1 MENKVSS
8 NNFAFLS
15 PYMSIRS
22 EHLSKRDVINIKLS
36 LGYKIGVA
44 CLLAAIAMIVV
55 DVILFIIFGL
65 NSKFDIASVYG
76 LNGLIAIV
84 VSAFGALTCIVFE
97 LMSLKAKDETIKKR
111 CCRIGHTVL
120 FIALATQ
127 MILSIHAD
135 ASMGFLSS
143 TESIS
148 AAILLIAILMLIQ
161 PVFWIEAALLDVS
174 VSVAL
179 IVMALHSHAEHNLQA
194 IHYYI
199 IAAVAYLF
207 ACYLI
212 NSILFYAETQRYCQV
227 LRNERLYNTA
237 IYDELTQCKNRY
249 ALREFLKANHK
260 RWEVKQVN
268 ILLIMFDIDN
278 FKEYNDQFSHPG
290 GDYCLR
296 SVADAVRK
304 EFQSPNLDFFRY
316 GGEEFLLFFELRN
329 INDAKKIILQVRN
342 AIKGLNIEA
351 PEGAPKEMVTISVG
365 GTTIVT
371 PVNFSFEEYIRVVD
385 KYLYKAKDAGKDICC
400 LNGKIINN
408 REK

>member
-1 MENKVSS
+1 MEKRASS

-22 EHLSKRDVINIKLS
+22 EHLSKRDVVNIKLS
-36 LGYKIGVA
+36 LGFKIGVA
-44 CLLAAIAMIVV
+44 CLLAAIAMLIVN
-55 DVILFIIFGL
+55 IGLFIILG
-65 NSKFDIASVYG
+65 SKSHFDIIDVYG
-76 LNGLIAIV
+76 LNSLIGLIC
-84 VSAFGALTCIVFE
+84 SATGSIICIILETVC
-97 LMSLKAKDETIKKR
+97 LKLQPGRAKNAT
-111 CCRIGHTVL
+111 CRIGHL
-120 FIALATQ
+120 ILYMAIAAQ
-127 MILSIHAD
+127 MILYIHAD
-135 ASMGFLSS
+135 ASMGYLSE

-148 AAILLIAILMLIQ
+148 AAVMLIAILMLIQ
-161 PVFWIEAALLDVS
+161 PVFWSEAIVLDVS
-174 VSVAL
+174 VSGLL
-179 IVMALHSHAEHNLQA
+179 IFITLHCVHEHGLKA
-194 IHYYI
+194 SHYYI
-199 IAAVAYLF
+199 MAAIAFLF

-249 ALREFLKANHK
+249 ALREFLKNNHH
-260 RWEVKQVN
+260 RWETRQVN
-268 ILLIMFDIDN
+268 ILMIMFDIDN

-304 EFQSPNLDFFRY
+304 EFPSPNLDFFRY
-316 GGEEFLLFFELRN
+316 GGEEFILFLELRN
-329 INDAKKIILQVRN
+329 IKDAKKIIVQVRN

-365 GTTIVT
+365 GITIVT
-371 PVNFSFEEYIRVVD
+371 PIDFNFDEYLREVD

-400 LNGKIINN
+400 LNGTVIK
-408 REK
+408 

>member
-1 MENKVSS
+1 MENKASS

-44 CLLAAIAMIVV
+44 CLLAAVAILVV
-55 DVILFIIFGL
+55 DIILFTIFSVQSGF
-65 NSKFDIASVYG
+65 NMINTQGINGVIALG
-76 LNGLIAIV
+76 
-84 VSAFGALTCIVFE
+84 VSAIGCLFSIVFV
-97 LMSLKAKDETIKKR
+97 SISIKSKNEIVKQR
-111 CCRIGHTVL
+111 CCRIGHLIL
-120 FIALATQ
+120 FIAVAAQ
-127 MILSIHAD
+127 MIFSIHGD
-135 ASMGFLSS
+135 AVMGYLNAE
-143 TESIS
+143 ESVS
-148 AAILLIAILMLIQ
+148 AGILLIAILMLIQ
-161 PVFWIEAALLDVS
+161 PVFWSETITLDLI

-179 IVMALHSHAEHNLQA
+179 ILSALHCSKSHNIAGV
-194 IHYYI
+194 HYYVI
-199 IAAVAYLF
+199 VGIAYLF

-212 NSILFYAETQRYCQV
+212 TSILFYAETQRYCQV

-249 ALREFLKANHK
+249 ALREFLKHNHK
-260 RWEVKQVN
+260 RWESKQVN
-268 ILLIMFDIDN
+268 ILMIMFDIDN

-296 SVADAVRK
+296 SVADSIRK

-316 GGEEFLLFFELRN
+316 GGEEFILFLEIRN
-329 INDAKKIILQVRN
+329 LQDAPKLILQVRN
-342 AIKGLNIEA
+342 SIKGLNIGA

-371 PVNFSFEEYIRVVD
+371 PIDFNFEEYLRVVD
-385 KYLYKAKDAGKDICC
+385 KYLYKAKAAGKDICC
-400 LNGKIINN
+400 LNDKIV
-408 REK
+408 K

>member
-1 MENKVSS
+1 MDNKVSS

-22 EHLSKRDVINIKLS
+22 EHLSKRDVINIKES
-36 LGYKIGVA
+36 LGFKIGVA
-44 CLLAAIAMIVV
+44 CLLAAIAMLIVDIV
-55 DVILFIIFGL
+55 LFIIFGIQS
-65 NSKFDIASVYG
+65 NFNIIATQDINGVVGISASAAG
-76 LNGLIAIV
+76 CIATIILEIV
-84 VSAFGALTCIVFE
+84 SIKLKEGRLKTRTCR
-97 LMSLKAKDETIKKR
+97 A
-111 CCRIGHTVL
+111 GHSVL
-120 FIALATQ
+120 FLAIAVQ
-127 MILSIHAD
+127 MIFSIHAD
-135 ASMGFLSS
+135 AVMGYLA
-143 TESIS
+143 TEESIS
-148 AAILLIAILMLIQ
+148 AGILLIAILMLIQ
-161 PVFWIEAALLDVS
+161 PVYWVEAIVLDVF
-174 VSVAL
+174 VSGSIIFVAL
-179 IVMALHSHAEHNLQA
+179 HNSHSHGLASVY
-194 IHYYI
+194 YYI

-249 ALREFLKANHK
+249 ALREYLKNNHR
-260 RWEVKQVN
+260 RWETRQVN

-316 GGEEFLLFFELRN
+316 GGEEFLLFLEIRN
-329 INDAKKIILQVRN
+329 PKDAKKIILQVRN
-342 AIKGLNIEA
+342 AIKSLNIEA
-351 PEGAPKEMVTISVG
+351 PEGAPKEMVTVSVG

-371 PVNFSFEEYIRVVD
+371 PVDFNFEEYIRVVD
-385 KYLYKAKDAGKDICC
+385 KYLYKAKDAGKDVCC
-400 LNGKIINN
+400 LDDKIV
-408 REK
+408 K

>member
-1 MENKVSS
+1 MENKASS

-44 CLLAAIAMIVV
+44 CLLAAVAILVV
-55 DVILFIIFGL
+55 DIILFTIFSVQSGF
-65 NSKFDIASVYG
+65 NMINTQGINGVIALG
-76 LNGLIAIV
+76 
-84 VSAFGALTCIVFE
+84 VSAIGCLFSIVFV
-97 LMSLKAKDETIKKR
+97 SISIKSKNEIVKQR
-111 CCRIGHTVL
+111 CCRIGHLIL
-120 FIALATQ
+120 FITVATQ
-127 MILSIHAD
+127 MIFSIHGD
-135 ASMGFLSS
+135 AVMGYLNAE
-143 TESIS
+143 ESVS
-148 AAILLIAILMLIQ
+148 AGILLIAILMLIQ
-161 PVFWIEAALLDVS
+161 PVFWSETITLDLI

-179 IVMALHSHAEHNLQA
+179 ILSALHCSKSHNIAGV
-194 IHYYI
+194 HYYVI
-199 IAAVAYLF
+199 VGIAYLF

-212 NSILFYAETQRYCQV
+212 TSILFYAETQRYCQV

-249 ALREFLKANHK
+249 ALREFLKHNHK
-260 RWEVKQVN
+260 RWESKQVN
-268 ILLIMFDIDN
+268 ILMIMFDIDN

-296 SVADAVRK
+296 SVADSIRK

-316 GGEEFLLFFELRN
+316 GGEEFILFLEIRN
-329 INDAKKIILQVRN
+329 LQDAPKLILQVRN
-342 AIKGLNIEA
+342 SIKGLNIGA

-371 PVNFSFEEYIRVVD
+371 PIDFNFEEYLRVVD
-385 KYLYKAKDAGKDICC
+385 KYLYKAKAAGKDICC
-400 LNGKIINN
+400 LNDKIV
-408 REK
+408 K